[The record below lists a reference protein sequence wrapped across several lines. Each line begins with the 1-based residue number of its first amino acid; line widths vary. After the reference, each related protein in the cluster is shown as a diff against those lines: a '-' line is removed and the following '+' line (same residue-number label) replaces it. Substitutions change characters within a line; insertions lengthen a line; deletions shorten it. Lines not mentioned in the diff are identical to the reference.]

1 VGAPDE
7 VLPARP
13 DANEAASGLE
23 ELVELGGGDPPLEA
37 DAPLLALGLDDLRL
51 SPIESG
57 RWMASH
63 KRIHDRHISVR
74 IVSEPI

>member
-1 VGAPDE
+1 MRGGVGAPDE

-13 DANEAASGLE
+13 DADEAAGGLE

-57 RWMASH
+57 RWNGVAQEDSQSGG
-63 KRIHDRHISVR
+63 IA
-74 IVSEPI
+74 